1 MRNNSALLPC
11 YCSTDRAVA
20 AASVECEPYWRSV
33 AAVTTM
39 IVGAAMIINA
49 MNYAMKFATA
59 ALVKFERHHSTSNA
73 QVRCSFL
80 LFASV
85 FFCLLIRFA
94 SFVCSP
100 LLCLLFVKT
109 SNAQAS
115 EAARLYVGS
124 MVNMGLVL
132 TLAGAMSDQ
141 SFAWLRTILGA
152 ETNEDSQQYSDFANG
167 WYGEIGTALV
177 TTMLCNM
184 VIPPLV
190 PFLTWALSRVRRLT
204 SRPSTQQQLNEL
216 MVGPEFRFDFRL
228 ASAFTTAT
236 IALVYGVGLPIL
248 FPIAALTFFITFWTD
263 RAGLVFLY
271 RSPGRISP
279 MIVNQFVST
288 APYLVFLHVAV
299 GIWMLSSSE
308 LFGSVG
314 RSPLGAPIYGLA
326 TAFGERTQTRLSRW
340 HVVPLTVLL
349 FLMLLNWLVDRCCAR
364 PTRPLR
370 HAVRACMTKA
380 CCLLAKKAD
389 DTEITFS
396 HGTHISLP
404 PCASSPRS
412 ACSVL
417 PTPPPTLTHV
427 RAPPAH
433 SVLFRPSSAPL
444 RLHPPPTHT
453 RTHALACSGGASPP
467 RGCSDVQR
475 ASQPDIRAHVS
486 YQRRVCREPP
496 ARAERLPHAGS
507 RGRHG
512 GRGVRHQPDHTA
524 PSRDGVCRRPQQR
537 QTEEHRCL
545 TPSFVLGIPRKK
557 VKISI

>member
-444 RLHPPPTHT
+444 RLHPAPHTHT
-453 RTHALACSGGASPP
+453 HARTCLQRWSKPSSRVFRRTTCFATRYTRACFVSTTSLP
-467 RGCSDVQR
+467 RATGTCR
-475 ASQPDIRAHVS
+475 ASTTCRFERTTWRP
-486 YQRRVCREPP
+486 RR
-496 ARAERLPHAGS
+496 S
-507 RGRHG
+507 
-512 GRGVRHQPDHTA
+512 T
-524 PSRDGVCRRPQQR
+524 S
-537 QTEEHRCL
+537 T
-545 TPSFVLGIPRKK
+545 
-557 VKISI
+557 